1 LLGGGSPFPGRAAG
15 VVQHIQTKLDERN
28 PIKGNGV
35 KGSPWKKGM

>member
-1 LLGGGSPFPGRAAG
+1 MLAHLFRVGTVR